1 LLRSYFLSG
10 RYIDEINRD
19 NILGTNGR
27 LVAEFAQL
35 LKTLWTSNNHLH
47 SSALTTS
54 GASSGSNNKNTTVT
68 HYISPSKFKKVVEKC
83 KPIFS
88 GHDQQDAQEF
98 LSEILDSLHEDVNRV
113 VDKPYV
119 AAPEDAIW

>member
-1 LLRSYFLSG
+1 
-10 RYIDEINRD
+10 
-19 NILGTNGR
+19 
-27 LVAEFAQL
+27 VAEFAQL
-35 LKTLWTSNNHLH
+35 LKTLWTSNSHLH
-47 SSALTTS
+47 SSASHT
-54 GASSGSNNKNTTVT
+54 AAANMVNIKNSAVT
-68 HYISPSKFKKVVEKC
+68 HYTSPSKFKKVVEKC

-119 AAPEDAIW
+119 SAPDDAIW